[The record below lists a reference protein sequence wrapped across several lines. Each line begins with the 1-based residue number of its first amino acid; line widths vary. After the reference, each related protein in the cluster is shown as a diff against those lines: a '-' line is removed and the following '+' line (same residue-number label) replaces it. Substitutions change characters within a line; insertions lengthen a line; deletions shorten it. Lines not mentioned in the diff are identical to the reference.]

1 MTSLKKRSRCEEKS
15 NLRVHFDEEPPIKKP
30 LVVTYKMYTFMTS
43 QISPYQFAYV
53 CFFRLMP
60 WTYSVFLDFL
70 FEKLQDTHGFE
81 LEETDTQLPLLER
94 NLARRVIAIIY
105 YAEKMMQ
112 DNGTIDDIHQLFVD
126 YLSDVINFD
135 VDGDVLYDVLL
146 THQKFIMTR
155 HDLVQAW
162 FNHKKR
168 DATHATHT
176 PHTPESGMT
185 VPPEL
190 VRATEEEYEKIY
202 ETCKII

>member
-1 MTSLKKRSRCEEKS
+1 
-15 NLRVHFDEEPPIKKP
+15 
-30 LVVTYKMYTFMTS
+30 
-43 QISPYQFAYV
+43 
-53 CFFRLMP
+53 MP

-94 NLARRVIAIIY
+94 NVVRRVIAIIY

-168 DATHATHT
+168 DATHAPHT